1 MAKAKTQ
8 TADPPYA
15 KVGRPQVPPQVRLK
29 ERQQLSSLEPR
40 GRTFDEVA
48 QLLDLDGLTD
58 GRIRFRCGASGS
70 RAHCTS
76 AQHARRGWRATLR
89 ASPWCR
95 CTLESGDDVV
105 ILEGEAVEV
114 SDQSTLKKLDAA
126 SRANYKMPLM
136 LAPGSVLYC
145 VRPKIALAWTE
156 KKSFPMRRAGNSAQ
170 VDVALWERIFEPSRR
185 V

>member
-1 MAKAKTQ
+1 MRKL
-8 TADPPYA
+8 D
-15 KVGRPQVPPQVRLK
+15 VRRFRPRCGLKKDNNYLPWSHAEERLTK
-29 ERQQLSSLEPR
+29 SRNYWI
-40 GRTFDEVA
+40 
-48 QLLDLDGLTD
+48 LLDLDGLTD

-76 AQHARRGWRATLR
+76 AQHAGRGWRATLR

-136 LAPGSVLYC
+136 LVPGSVL
-145 VRPKIALAWTE
+145 
-156 KKSFPMRRAGNSAQ
+156 
-170 VDVALWERIFEPSRR
+170 
-185 V
+185 